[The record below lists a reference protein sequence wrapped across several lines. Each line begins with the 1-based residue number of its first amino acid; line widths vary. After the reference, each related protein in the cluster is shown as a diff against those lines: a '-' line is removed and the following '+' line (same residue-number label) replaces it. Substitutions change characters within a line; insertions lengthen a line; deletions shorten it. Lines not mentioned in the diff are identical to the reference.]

1 MQALE
6 TPVPGLRL
14 YEEIVPEKF
23 HNAFVKQ
30 LNDAM
35 YELNDGHFDGFHFQN
50 DVAFDAIFY
59 PMIRRLFKIMKQLT
73 IFKLPES
80 GKLTLG
86 CTLIG
91 YEADGYIPR
100 HVDASTLSGDTVCVF
115 SFNSPCVV
123 NFYEEGPPNRHE
135 KVYVPERSM
144 YVMAGDSRTKWSHAI
159 LPNEDTFEGRK
170 VERAKRYSLLL
181 FEPGSA
187 YREELLT
194 Y

>member
-1 MQALE
+1 MQAID

-14 YEEIVPEKF
+14 YENIVPDKF
-23 HNAFVKQ
+23 HKAFVKQ

-35 YELNDGHFDGFHFQN
+35 YEQNRGHYDGFHFKN
-50 DVAFDAIFY
+50 DIAFDAIFY
-59 PMIRRLFKIMKQLT
+59 PMTRRLFKIMKELT
-73 IFKLPES
+73 IFKLPAS

-86 CTLIG
+86 CSLLG
-91 YEADGYIPR
+91 YDADGYIPR

-123 NFYEEGPPNRHE
+123 NFYEEGPPHRHE
-135 KVYVPERSM
+135 KVLVPEKSM
-144 YVMAGDSRTKWSHAI
+144 YVMAGDSRTKWSHEI
-159 LPNEDTFEGRK
+159 LPNENTYEGQ
-170 VERAKRYSLLL
+170 EIGRAKRYSLLL

-187 YREELLT
+187 YQEELLT